1 MKESTKKINTRI
13 DLILL
18 ILFLIGSLYFL
29 VEMILGEMI
38 PMKYILMIGV
48 GVFVLFLLIYL
59 TFKWHNLFIYII
71 RKIILVFLCSVLIVG
86 GVFQG
91 QLRSAF
97 LNVVDGS
104 TMTDQMH
111 VVVLKDS
118 NYESMD
124 DISTLGYENQANGLL
139 TYALEKLVNETLT
152 HVPYET
158 QIDAYAQLDLK
169 QVDAILVSDQEF
181 TFEVDKKDSTYLEK
195 YRILDT
201 IERRITNN
209 GMGVSSTL
217 TEPFVV
223 YVTGLDSLG
232 EPTYNRLS
240 DVNMLLMIDP
250 NHHHVEMISINRD
263 TYVPNAKYND
273 YPDKLTHLGWDGA
286 RAGADALER
295 VFGIEIDYT
304 VKVTFESLIKIID
317 ALGGI
322 DVDVLIS
329 FTEQD
334 ENRSFASENLIH
346 LEKGYQHL
354 DGREAL
360 AYARHRKSAG
370 WDVMGR
376 EKAQRQIIAAVANKI
391 LSVEGAFKI
400 GDVLNVAASYVAT
413 DMAMSDARGFVMKA
427 IDDGKPWTFG
437 SSTVNSH
444 YEFPL
449 PTASY
454 SYADL
459 SSVLLSTKDIQ
470 KVHDMYVSMEE
481 EVNLNEFEFDL
492 NNMEQYSHEFEL
504 DPKVITVEN
513 YYEVVPTYFPS
524 YLRHR
529 F

>member
-48 GVFVLFLLIYL
+48 GVLVLFLLIYL
-59 TFKWHNLFIYII
+59 TFRWHNLFIYIV
-71 RKIILVFLCSVLIVG
+71 RKMILVFLCSVLVIG

-97 LNVVDGS
+97 LNVGDGS

-158 QIDAYAQLDLK
+158 QVDAYAQLDLK

-492 NNMEQYSHEFEL
+492 NDMEQYSHEFEL

-513 YYEVVPTYFPS
+513 YYEVVPTHFPS